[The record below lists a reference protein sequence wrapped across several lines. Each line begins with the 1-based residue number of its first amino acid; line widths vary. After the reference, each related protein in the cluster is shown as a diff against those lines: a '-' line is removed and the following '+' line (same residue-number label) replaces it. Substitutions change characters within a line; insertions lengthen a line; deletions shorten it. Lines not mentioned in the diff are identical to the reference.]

1 MSETPDIEAI
11 VRDLPAG
18 RNPELRLWLRLL
30 SCTNL
35 ITAEVRQR
43 LRSEFGLTLPQF
55 DLMAQLYRQTEGLRL
70 SELSRRMMV
79 SNGNLT
85 GLVDRLLADGLV
97 ARETDSSDR
106 RAFVVRLTERG
117 TEEFAKVA
125 RVHERWI
132 RQMFSGLDESQL
144 AELTTDLGVLK
155 TSVRAARARS

>member
-35 ITAEVRQR
+35 ITSEVRQR
-43 LRSEFGLTLPQF
+43 LRAEFGLTLPQF

-106 RAFVVRLTERG
+106 RAFVVRLTEQG
-117 TEEFAKVA
+117 AEAFANVA

-132 RQMFSGLDESQL
+132 RQMFAGLDEDQL

-155 TSVRAARARS
+155 TSVRVARSRS